1 MSRIEGNSGRIKKGI
16 FTRERDFAVGPSS
29 PRRRTGGEW
38 TETLVERVLLS
49 GKEGR
54 C

>member
-16 FTRERDFAVGPSS
+16 FTRERDFAVGT
-29 PRRRTGGEW
+29 TGGEW